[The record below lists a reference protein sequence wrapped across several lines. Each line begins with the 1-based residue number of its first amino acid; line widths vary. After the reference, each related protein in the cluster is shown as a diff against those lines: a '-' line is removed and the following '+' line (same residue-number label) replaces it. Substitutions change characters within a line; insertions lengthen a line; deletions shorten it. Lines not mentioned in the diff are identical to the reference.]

1 MTNNVKRKILLTGA
15 GVAGLAT
22 GAWLGWQ
29 RFSASTP
36 ATGAGDAALR
46 DLWRMEFELPHGGVF
61 KFSSL
66 QGQPIVLNF
75 WATWCPPCVEELPL
89 LDSFYREN
97 KPKGW
102 QVIGLAVDN
111 SIAVRKFL
119 TQKPFSFPSP
129 LAGLG
134 GVDLSRSLGNL
145 SGGLPFT
152 VVINAEGSVAL
163 RHMGKLSAE
172 EIAGFTRLVK

>member
-1 MTNNVKRKILLTGA
+1 MVNTVKRKILLAGA
-15 GVAGLAT
+15 GAAGLAA

-29 RFSASTP
+29 RLHTTTPAASTS
-36 ATGAGDAALR
+36 DAALSH
-46 DLWRMEFELPHGGVF
+46 LWGMEFELPQGGVF
-61 KFSSL
+61 KFNSL

-97 KPKGW
+97 KPKSW
-102 QVIGLAVDN
+102 QVVGMAVDN
-111 SIAVRKFL
+111 ASAVQKFL
-119 TQKPFSFPSP
+119 AKTPFSFPSP

-134 GVDLSRSLGNL
+134 GVDLSRTLGNL

-152 VVINAEGSVAL
+152 VVINAQGSVAL
-163 RHMGKLSAE
+163 RHMGKLNPE
-172 EIAGFTRLVK
+172 QIAGFTRLTK